1 MKLVSATV
9 DYMKVFPIINTDR
22 MKINDDVN
30 AKHLFK
36 KEYVIK
42 DLIEILT
49 LVSVNAINNLILG
62 NIYII
67 KTASIENVS

>member
-9 DYMKVFPIINTDR
+9 DYMKVFAIINTDR